1 MSENKAGYSAEQLA
15 AWILAGGGLLLAL
28 HLHLMPALLAGLL
41 VFELVHTIVPV
52 LQPHL
57 SSERARLLAVVVL
70 AAVIVSV
77 ITAAILGSLTFFR
90 SEAGSVPAL
99 LQKLAD
105 ILEDTRRTLPQWLVA
120 YLPAGTDALRASV
133 THWLR
138 GHAAELRTFGTE
150 AGRAFAHVLV
160 GMIIGAIVSLR
171 EARPRRELKPLA
183 RELARQAEALGEAF
197 RRVVFAQVRIS
208 ALNTLFTA
216 SYLLVMLPLFGVHLP
231 LVKTLIGLTF
241 VAGLIPVVGNL
252 ISNGII
258 LAVSLG
264 YSAPVAA
271 SSLVFLVLVHKLE
284 YFLNARIIG
293 SRIQARAWEL
303 LLAMLVMDAAF
314 GLPGV
319 VAAPIYYAYLKSELA
334 EHGLV

>member
-15 AWILAGGGLLLAL
+15 AWIFAGIGLMLVL
-28 HLHLMPALLAGLL
+28 HLHLVPTLLAGLL
-41 VFELVHTIVPV
+41 VFELVHIIVPV

-99 LQKLAD
+99 LQKVAD

-120 YLPAGTDALRASV
+120 YLPAGTEALRTSV

-138 GHAAELRTFGTE
+138 EHAAELRMFGTE
-150 AGRAFAHVLV
+150 AGRAFAHVLI

-171 EARPRRELKPLA
+171 EARPRRDLKPLA
-183 RELARQAEALGEAF
+183 RALTRQAEALGEAF

-216 SYLLVMLPLFGVHLP
+216 IYLLVVLPLFGVHLP

-241 VAGLIPVVGNL
+241 VAGLIPVIGNL
-252 ISNGII
+252 ISNGAI

-264 YSAPVAA
+264 YSASVAV
-271 SSLVFLVLVHKLE
+271 SSLAFLVLVHKLE
-284 YFLNARIIG
+284 YFLNARIVG

-303 LLAMLVMDAAF
+303 LLAMLVMEAAF

-334 EHGLV
+334 ENGLV

>member
-15 AWILAGGGLLLAL
+15 AWILAGAALLLVL
-28 HLHLMPALLAGLL
+28 RLHLMPALLAGLL
-41 VFELVHTIVPV
+41 VFELVHIIVPV
-52 LQPHL
+52 LQPYL

-70 AAVIVSV
+70 AAVIVSA
-77 ITAAILGSLTFFR
+77 ITAAILGALTFFR

-105 ILEDTRRTLPQWLVA
+105 ILEDTRRTLPEWLVA
-120 YLPAGTDALRASV
+120 YLPAGTEALQDSV

-138 GHAAELRTFGTE
+138 EHAAELRSFGTE
-150 AGRAFAHVLV
+150 AGRAFAHVLI
-160 GMIIGAIVSLR
+160 GMVIGAIVSLR
-171 EARPRRELKPLA
+171 EALPRHDLKPLA
-183 RELARQAEALGEAF
+183 RVLARQAEALGDAF

-216 SYLLVMLPLFGVHLP
+216 IYLLVMLPLFGVHLP
-231 LVKTLIGLTF
+231 LVKTLVGLTF
-241 VAGLIPVVGNL
+241 VAGLIPVIGNL
-252 ISNGII
+252 ISNGVI

-284 YFLNARIIG
+284 YFLNARIVG

-303 LLAMLVMDAAF
+303 LLAMLVMEAAF

-334 EHGLV
+334 AHGLV